1 MALRSRLPERNGRRV
16 SLTRPDSKGVAGRNS
31 RREPKKARPPR
42 QKVHVSVPWRG
53 IGRFLATGAAMSALF
68 VFLVSVGIGLLYGY
82 RFLTTSSYFAL
93 TTVEIQGNSRLSS
106 REILEVAD
114 LEEGANIL
122 ALSIDAVEETLSLS
136 PWVEEV
142 SVKRVLPGT
151 LVIGVKEKVPAFW
164 LLHEGKLYY
173 ADARGRII
181 APVESGKFASLPTL
195 EVEPGAEEAT
205 AALPDLL
212 KSLAESHLPLNLTSV
227 SWVRLSAARGVEV
240 YVDDRRLKISIGLEE
255 WLPNLNRLGKTLAD
269 LGRRGEMPEIR
280 EIRAQGANVW
290 VEKATANAAGNA
302 AGV

>member
-1 MALRSRLPERNGRRV
+1 MALKSRLPGRESRRV
-16 SLTRPDSKGVAGRNS
+16 SLTRPDSKGVAARNS
-31 RREPKKARPPR
+31 RREPKKVKPKRER
-42 QKVHVSVPWRG
+42 HFSVPWRG
-53 IGRFLATGAAMSALF
+53 IGRCLATGAAMSGLLLF
-68 VFLVSVGIGLLYGY
+68 LVGVSVGLMYGY
-82 RFLTTSSYFAL
+82 RLLTTSAYFSL
-93 TTVEIQGNSRLSS
+93 TTVEIQGNSRLGS
-106 REILEVAD
+106 REILESVD

-122 ALSIDAVEETLSLS
+122 ALSIDAIEETLSLN

-164 LLHEGKLYY
+164 LLHEGKLHY
-173 ADARGRII
+173 ADALGRII
-181 APVESGKFASLPTL
+181 APVEPGKFASLPML
-195 EVEPGAEEAT
+195 EVEPGAEDAT

-212 KSLAESHLPLNLTSV
+212 KSLKESHLPLNLASV

-269 LGRRGEMPEIR
+269 LGRRGEMPDIR

-290 VEKATANAAGNA
+290 VEKASGNP